1 MRCLEECVKH
11 VVAVAEWKPSIS
23 ISSFPHSSHLSPAP
37 SSPALSDT
45 SMILRAAIQ
54 IGSEVS
60 LPVCLCVWCVRAVCV
75 WRVCVCVCV
84 CDECHGLFVC
94 VVSVQQ
100 KPSHKKTRCVAVI
113 QSTHGLR
120 PLDGSGPKAKR
131 LFLLCIFLIVPFSA
145 DGSPA

>member
-75 WRVCVCVCV
+75 CGVCVCVCV
-84 CDECHGLFVC
+84 TSVTACLSVLCPCNKSPTTKNAVC
-94 VVSVQQ
+94 G
-100 KPSHKKTRCVAVI
+100 SHPIHPRSET
-113 QSTHGLR
+113 
-120 PLDGSGPKAKR
+120 P
-131 LFLLCIFLIVPFSA
+131 
-145 DGSPA
+145 